1 MIGTVIGTLIAFVL
15 TLMVYCYLGKDIP
28 FLYSIYRVAAYVF
41 VGVALGYGTIVAW
54 HSVLSPRL
62 LLRLESG
69 QWWFLVPL
77 VLCLLLLTKVK
88 RSWGSAG
95 NITLAFLFGVG
106 AALAVGGGLIGTLL
120 PQVQAGIVSLN
131 PSHYEGPAALE
142 GGVPLIYVSNAI
154 LVTIGTISTLLFFTF
169 TSRAGSGESASGDSD
184 TPGSGS
190 RVLAAGGRVL
200 DRIVYVSIGFGRVFL
215 MFTFGALF
223 ATTAISY
230 ISLLVD
236 RIRFII
242 ETIWGFLP
250 IP

>member
-1 MIGTVIGTLIAFVL
+1 MIVTVIGTLIAFAL

-28 FLYSIYRVAAYVF
+28 FLYAIYRVAAYLF

-62 LLRLESG
+62 LLRLEGG

-88 RSWGSAG
+88 RSWSSAG

-120 PQVQAGIVSLN
+120 PQVQAAFVSLN
-131 PSHYEGPAALE
+131 PAHYEGTAALE
-142 GGVPLIYVSNAI
+142 GGLPLIYVSNAV
-154 LVTIGTISTLLFFTF
+154 LVAIGTISTLLFFTF
-169 TSRAGSGESASGDSD
+169 TTRAGSDEGV
-184 TPGSGS
+184 SGS
-190 RVLAAGGRVL
+190 SDVSGSVIRRVF
-200 DRIVYVSIGFGRVFL
+200 DRIVHVSRGFGKVFL

-230 ISLLVD
+230 MSLLVD

-242 ETIWGFLP
+242 ETIWAFLP
-250 IP
+250 I